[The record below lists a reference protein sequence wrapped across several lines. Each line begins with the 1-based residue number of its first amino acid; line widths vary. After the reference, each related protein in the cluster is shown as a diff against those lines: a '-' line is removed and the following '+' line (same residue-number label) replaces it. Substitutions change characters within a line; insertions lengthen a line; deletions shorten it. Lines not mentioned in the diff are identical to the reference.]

1 MEPWSGKL
9 CCVLGQNS
17 WLLCRLQPLPKF
29 ALTLKDLH
37 CILVNRFTKSMWL
50 FLSKHK
56 LELMFSSTEPCA
68 PRGRIFPATFSLL
81 FVPQT
86 CTRIPLILPANACV
100 LRLPANQLHAVFPCL
115 YSGSQSI
122 LTCNSVKLRD
132 SSVYFV
138 HSPISR
144 ANLLFYKQSRPTT
157 QNSPRR
163 SFNSCANKAAFQL
176 QATDRL
182 LSRASRH
189 NNNNLSGPGSCSL
202 SARAKCQKITST
214 HVHTAELNPD
224 DESREDPDDQAA
236 IPPPNANTTGEEPL
250 NEAQPPTTTTTTPL
264 FA

>member
-1 MEPWSGKL
+1 M
-9 CCVLGQNS
+9 
-17 WLLCRLQPLPKF
+17 
-29 ALTLKDLH
+29 
-37 CILVNRFTKSMWL
+37 
-50 FLSKHK
+50 
-56 LELMFSSTEPCA
+56 
-68 PRGRIFPATFSLL
+68 
-81 FVPQT
+81 
-86 CTRIPLILPANACV
+86 
-100 LRLPANQLHAVFPCL
+100 

-163 SFNSCANKAAFQL
+163 SFNACANKAAFQL

-214 HVHTAELNPD
+214 HVHNAELNPD

-250 NEAQPPTTTTTTPL
+250 NEAQPPITVDQITSIVLAIVNSKLATLSSMPGLAKASTAEPAVNFGDPNSVHQLLSTPSSNSGDL
-264 FA
+264 AAHADEKTWKAIVKGEYVDFVSLLHENSTASPHRSRSAYPNHQWRILTHFFSEPEES